1 MTAGWICTKCGTQ
14 STRCV
19 PLAPTARPLCVA
31 CRQPVEMH
39 RIDPKMGAVET
50 ERYEHKVGRMTDE
63 ALVAER
69 RRVTGSNIMSD
80 RDLHMAAILMASYA
94 TRFGPSVHFWQ
105 APVTRRRR
113 AWNEHRGR
121 DAPRR
126 G

>member
-14 STRCV
+14 STRML
-19 PLAPTARPLCVA
+19 PLPSA
-31 CRQPVEMH
+31 
-39 RIDPKMGAVET
+39 
-50 ERYEHKVGRMTDE
+50 

-105 APVTRRRR
+105 APV
-113 AWNEHRGR
+113 
-121 DAPRR
+121 
-126 G
+126 

>member
-80 RDLHMAAILMASYA
+80 REMHMTAILMATYKERYGA
-94 TRFGPSVHFWQ
+94 GVHFWQ
-105 APVTRRRR
+105 VPV
-113 AWNEHRGR
+113 
-121 DAPRR
+121 
-126 G
+126 